1 MEETWKPVAGY
12 EAHYEV
18 SSEGRGRRISAAQNT
33 FPGRLLK
40 PHTARHGY
48 KRFAFA
54 VANTV
59 KHCNVHRVV
68 WEAFVGPIAPGL
80 QINHKNGV
88 KDDNRLSNLEVVT
101 PSENTLHKFRVL
113 GHAAPNNPMF
123 GSRNGRAKLTEADL
137 PKIVALR
144 QSGLSQQKIANQFG
158 VNQTAISRVLLG
170 KGWATDSYRPI
181 LRSRVHHSQRE

>member
-1 MEETWKPVAGY
+1 MEETWKPVVGY

-18 SSEGRGRRISAAQNT
+18 SSDGRGRRISPAQNT

-40 PHTARHGY
+40 PHTVRHGY

-54 VANTV
+54 VDNTV
-59 KHCNVHRVV
+59 KHCSVPRVV

-101 PSENTLHKFRVL
+101 PSENTLHGFRVL
-113 GHAAPNNPMF
+113 GRRPVSNPRP
-123 GSRNGRAKLTEADL
+123 GSMHGGAKLTEANIFE
-137 PKIVALR
+137 IVALR
-144 QSGLSQQKIANQFG
+144 QSGLSQQKIANRFG
-158 VNQTAISRVLLG
+158 ITQAWVSRILLG
-170 KGWATDSYRPI
+170 KSWTHVVGRPL
-181 LRSRVHHSQRE
+181 LRSRPVRG

>member
-1 MEETWKPVAGY
+1 MEEIWKPVIGY
-12 EAHYEV
+12 EHHYEV

-54 VANTV
+54 VNNAV

-68 WEAFVGPIAPGL
+68 WEAFVGPIDAGL

-101 PSENTLHKFRVL
+101 PSENTLHGFRVL
-113 GHAAPNNPMF
+113 GRAAPNNPNP
-123 GSRNGRAKLTEADL
+123 GSRNGRAKLTEADI
-137 PKIVALR
+137 PAIFSLR
-144 QSGLSQQKIANQFG
+144 KTGLTQQKIAERFG
-158 VNQTAISRVLLG
+158 VDQTNISR
-170 KGWATDSYRPI
+170 I
-181 LRSRVHHSQRE
+181 LRGRGWLNTKPNQ

>member
-1 MEETWKPVAGY
+1 MVETWKPVAGY
-12 EAHYEV
+12 ERHYEV
-18 SSEGRGRRISAAQNT
+18 SSEGQARRISPAQNT

-54 VANTV
+54 VENTV
-59 KHCNVHRVV
+59 KHCNAHRVV

-101 PSENTLHKFRVL
+101 PSENTLHGFRVL
-113 GHAAPNNPMF
+113 GRQGVRNPMP
-123 GSRNGRAKLTEADL
+123 GSKHGNSKLTEADL
-137 PKIVALR
+137 PKMIALR
-144 QSGLSQQKIANQFG
+144 QSGLSQQKIATLFG
-158 VNQTAISRVLLG
+158 VDQTTVSRILLG
-170 KGWATDSYRPI
+170 KAWTHVADRPL
-181 LRSRVHHSQRE
+181 LRARPAKD